1 MTKENSSKL
10 VELYP
15 EMFSWSYKAQPQTK
29 LEVMLNDVLSFLHK
43 HLKFTR
49 KIKYIKQTNPYNYQF
64 EVGDGWYSILYELIL
79 KIKFNDQSNGKWV
92 TKVTQLKEKWGGLR
106 FYVTGTSKNNWQL
119 IRDAEKESFN
129 ICEES
134 GSKENVGTWNNG
146 WVQTISKKVALAR
159 YTKLIDDGKQV
170 KFDDLWKPKED
181 RVSTQTLIASDVN
194 KKRASK
200 PKSKKKTNVKVD

>member
-1 MTKENSSKL
+1 MTKENSENL

-29 LEVMLNDVLSFLHK
+29 IEVIFNNVLSFLHK

-49 KIKYIKQTNPYNYQF
+49 KIKYIKQSNPYNYQF
-64 EVGDGWYSILYELIL
+64 EVGDGWYGLLYELIL

-119 IRDAEKESFN
+119 IREAENKSYT
-129 ICEES
+129 ICEVS
-134 GSKENVGTWNNG
+134 GSTENVGTWDNG
-146 WVQTISKKVALAR
+146 WVQTLSKKVALVKYA
-159 YTKLIDDGKQV
+159 KLIDEGKQV
-170 KFDDLWKPKED
+170 KFDELWKSNEDNKNVITQKPK
-181 RVSTQTLIASDVN
+181 SN
-194 KKRASK
+194 KA
-200 PKSKKKTNVKVD
+200 KSKKKSNVKVD